1 MHITATVKVAEG
13 HDGELQGVCACLTL
27 SYSPY
32 DKNSFAY
39 FKMVVS
45 SLLRIAGLS
54 TVELTLFVLSY
65 LVFKKKDHGLGEQ
78 KSKLRA
84 FVQHLNYPD
93 VKCRLT

>member
-1 MHITATVKVAEG
+1 M
-13 HDGELQGVCACLTL
+13 
-27 SYSPY
+27 
-32 DKNSFAY
+32 
-39 FKMVVS
+39 
-45 SLLRIAGLS
+45 LRIAGLS